1 MLKDTKCK
9 LIFGDEEYPR
19 RVICGNIVGRHV
31 AAEAPIN
38 YPSSAVAIYLFHRC
52 QQEDNQQPLSSS
64 HQEFLKVLQIQFL
77 INPNALYFFY
87 QNAFIGLKQA
97 QS

>member
-1 MLKDTKCK
+1 MQAY
-9 LIFGDEEYPR
+9 IRWRMNIR

-38 YPSSAVAIYLFHRC
+38 YPASAVAIYLFHRC

-64 HQEFLKVLQIQFL
+64 QGVLKVLQIQFL
-77 INPNALYFFY
+77 TKFIYAL
-87 QNAFIGLKQA
+87 
-97 QS
+97 

>member
-64 HQEFLKVLQIQFL
+64 QGFLKVLQIQFL
-77 INPNALYFFY
+77 IKFIYAL
-87 QNAFIGLKQA
+87 
-97 QS
+97 